1 MEIFKLF
8 GSILVDNE
16 PANKSLDS
24 TDKKAQGTGKNLGA
38 LIGTAAKVGVGIA
51 TGVAAGTAALWGMA
65 QNAADVTS
73 NIKDA
78 ADRAGT
84 TAENF
89 QKLKYAAEMSGMSVE
104 GLEKAMIKQQKAFAD
119 ASEGEKIQS
128 EAYKRLGIN
137 IKEVG
142 SSSEAFDLVIARL
155 ADMENETEKNALAND
170 IFGRTYAELTP
181 LLNEGGEGIEALK
194 QKAVDLG
201 LVMSNESVAA
211 GEEFGD
217 ALETLQQS
225 FSIMASKIGVEVLPI
240 IQTLVDWVLG
250 HMPEIQTVTSK
261 VFGAIGTVVSAT
273 GDIIQKYLLP
283 TMESIW
289 EWVQPYLPQIQA
301 FFQDVFQQVSEALQG
316 FMVVV
321 GEVIEYVKQWFAE
334 NEETVNSLKELF
346 FVGME
351 YIKTVITTVIAII
364 SYLWSEYGDNL
375 MNIAKKAWDYV
386 MSVFK
391 TAIDLLTGIYK
402 IFTALLKGDWEGVW
416 KAIQETASKTWEN
429 LKNVFEK
436 YIGALKS
443 LIDLGLKYMSNAFSG
458 IFGGIK
464 NIVGGIFDGIVSN
477 IKNSI
482 NTIVKA
488 VNFMIQSLNK
498 IKIKIPEVDIPLV
511 GKVGGKTIGLPNIK
525 ELPLL
530 AQGGHL
536 MDNGA
541 AIVGEAGPEII
552 SGMKGAKV
560 TPIDKAGIT
569 LNFYDTKIMSDRD
582 IDILGERL
590 TKRLKVLG
598 V

>member
-51 TGVAAGTAALWGMA
+51 AGVAAGTAALWGMA

-351 YIKTVITTVIAII
+351 FI